1 MFVDEVVE
9 LVLPPFPP
17 LPKLSAR
24 TAVPGTRSYGSV
36 EAATPV
42 ASRSAMLAR
51 AKTMPPRAR
60 VDLTSPPSPTR
71 AGKFVRK
78 AGIWSKKEGAKPA
91 GFYSKALQLALASR
105 LINQSRTANGG
116 QDGGVRALQRRGVR
130 TAGGGAESPAPALAS
145 HLDR

>member
-60 VDLTSPPSPTR
+60 VDLTFSPLSHAR
-71 AGKFVRK
+71 AEVVHKRR
-78 AGIWSKKEGAKPA
+78 IWSKKERVKPA
-91 GFYSKALQLALASR
+91 ATYLKKLQSAIS
-105 LINQSRTANGG
+105 
-116 QDGGVRALQRRGVR
+116 
-130 TAGGGAESPAPALAS
+130 
-145 HLDR
+145 